1 MKTRIRKSAKTDS
14 LRQKEEEQFQKSFV
28 RSISSGRLVIF
39 ISVIF
44 SVATAII
51 ILSEVL
57 NDWLLP
63 RFALWEVHILTI
75 VGIPISVAILA
86 YFVRKKEAE
95 LYRNIVR
102 ENMERKQAEEKL
114 EKANYELKEL
124 NATKDKFFSII
135 AHDLKNP
142 FTGLIGSSELLL
154 ENIHTMD
161 PENILELTQVLN
173 DSAKSGYAIL
183 QNLLD
188 WSRSQTRLM
197 KINIEK
203 INLKDLIEE
212 NISNLLLNS
221 INKEIDL
228 RSDVKDDI
236 FITTDR
242 NMINIVIRNLLSN
255 AVKYTPRSGKVNI
268 STILNGNS
276 VSIMVK
282 DTGIGISEDNIN
294 KLFRIDTD
302 YKRPGTANEQGTGL
316 GLKLSKEFVE
326 KLGGIIWVESELGKG
341 CDFKFTLPL
350 DKQEKQLNT

>member
-1 MKTRIRKSAKTDS
+1 MKTRNRKCTETAS
-14 LRQKEEEQFQKSFV
+14 LRQKEEEQLQKSFV
-28 RSISSGRLVIF
+28 RSISSRRLLIF
-39 ISVIF
+39 IAIIF
-44 SVATAII
+44 VVSTVII

-63 RFALWEVHILTI
+63 RFALWEVHLLTI
-75 VGIPISVAILA
+75 VGIPISVTVIA

-114 EKANYELKEL
+114 KQVNQELKEL
-124 NATKDKFFSII
+124 NATKDKFFSIV

-142 FTGLIGSSELLL
+142 FTALIGSTELLF
-154 ENIHTMD
+154 ENIHQMD
-161 PENILELTQVLN
+161 TEKIKKLSQVLN

-188 WSRSQTRLM
+188 WSRSQTGLM

-203 INLKDLIEE
+203 INLKNLIEE
-212 NISNLLLNS
+212 NITNHLLIS
-221 INKEIDL
+221 TNKEINI
-228 RSDVKDDI
+228 RSDIKDDI
-236 FITTDR
+236 FVFTDR
-242 NMINIVIRNLLSN
+242 NMINIILRNLLGN
-255 AVKYTPRSGKVNI
+255 AVKFTPRFGKVNV
-268 STILNGNS
+268 STIFDGNA
-276 VSIMVK
+276 VSILVK
-282 DTGIGISEDNIN
+282 DTGIGISNDNID

-326 KLGGIIWVESELGKG
+326 KLGGKIWVESELGKG

-350 DKQEKQLNT
+350 DRT

>member
-1 MKTRIRKSAKTDS
+1 MKTRIGKSTEMVA
-14 LRQKEEEQFQKSFV
+14 LRQKEEEQLQKSFV

-39 ISVIF
+39 IAVIF
-44 SVATAII
+44 VVSTAII
-51 ILSEVL
+51 ILSEAL

-75 VGIPISVAILA
+75 VGIPISVTILA

-114 EKANYELKEL
+114 KQVNNELKEL
-124 NATKDKFFSII
+124 NATKDKFFNII

-154 ENIHTMD
+154 ENIHRMD

-188 WSRSQTRLM
+188 WSRSQTGLM
-197 KINIEK
+197 KFNIEK
-203 INLKDLIEE
+203 INLKNLIEE
-212 NISNLLLNS
+212 NIANLMLNS
-221 INKEIDL
+221 VNKEIDL
-228 RSDVKDDI
+228 RSDVKDEI
-236 FITTDR
+236 FVFTDR
-242 NMINIVIRNLLSN
+242 NMINIVLRNLLSN
-255 AVKYTPRSGKVNI
+255 AVKYTPRFGKVNI
-268 STILNGNS
+268 STILDGNA
-276 VSIMVK
+276 VSILVK
-282 DTGIGISEDNIN
+282 DTGIGISNDNIN

-326 KLGGIIWVESELGKG
+326 KLGGKIWVESELGKG
-341 CDFKFTLPL
+341 CDFIFTLPL
-350 DKQEKQLNT
+350 DKVEL

>member
-1 MKTRIRKSAKTDS
+1 MKTRNRKCTETAS
-14 LRQKEEEQFQKSFV
+14 LRQKEEEQLQKSFV
-28 RSISSGRLVIF
+28 RSISFRRLLIF
-39 ISVIF
+39 IAIIF
-44 SVATAII
+44 VVSTVII

-63 RFALWEVHILTI
+63 RFALWEVHLLTI
-75 VGIPISVAILA
+75 VGIPISVTVIA

-114 EKANYELKEL
+114 KQVNHELKEL
-124 NATKDKFFSII
+124 NVTKDKFFNIV

-142 FTGLIGSSELLL
+142 FTALIGSSELLF
-154 ENIHTMD
+154 ENIHQMD
-161 PENILELTQVLN
+161 TEKIIKLSQVLN

-188 WSRSQTRLM
+188 WSRSQTGLM
-197 KINIEK
+197 KINIEE
-203 INLKDLIEE
+203 INLKNLIEE
-212 NISNLLLNS
+212 NITNHLLISTNKD
-221 INKEIDL
+221 INL
-228 RSDVKDDI
+228 RSDIKDDI
-236 FITTDR
+236 FVFTDR
-242 NMINIVIRNLLSN
+242 NMINIVLRNLLGN
-255 AVKYTPRSGKVNI
+255 AVKFTPRFGKVNV
-268 STILNGNS
+268 STILDGNA
-276 VSIMVK
+276 VSILVK
-282 DTGIGISEDNIN
+282 DTGIGISNDNID

-326 KLGGIIWVESELGKG
+326 KLGGKIWVESELGKG

-350 DKQEKQLNT
+350 DRT

>member
-1 MKTRIRKSAKTDS
+1 MISRNREFTETAS
-14 LRQKEEEQFQKSFV
+14 LRQKEEEQLQKSFV
-28 RSISSGRLVIF
+28 RSISFRRLLIF
-39 ISVIF
+39 IAIIF
-44 SVATAII
+44 VVSTVII

-63 RFALWEVHILTI
+63 RFALWEVHLLTI
-75 VGIPISVAILA
+75 VGIPISVTVIA

-102 ENMERKQAEEKL
+102 ENMERKRAEEKL
-114 EKANYELKEL
+114 KQVNHELKEL
-124 NATKDKFFSII
+124 NVTKDKFFNIV

-142 FTGLIGSSELLL
+142 FTALIGSSELLF
-154 ENIHTMD
+154 ENIHQMD
-161 PENILELTQVLN
+161 TEKIIKLSQVLN

-188 WSRSQTRLM
+188 WSRSQTGLM

-203 INLKDLIEE
+203 INLKNLIEE
-212 NISNLLLNS
+212 NITNHLLISTNKD
-221 INKEIDL
+221 INL
-228 RSDVKDDI
+228 RSDIKDDI
-236 FITTDR
+236 FVFTDR
-242 NMINIVIRNLLSN
+242 NMINIVLRNLLGN
-255 AVKYTPRSGKVNI
+255 AVKFTPRFGKVNV
-268 STILNGNS
+268 STILDGNA
-276 VSIMVK
+276 VSILVK
-282 DTGIGISEDNIN
+282 DTGIGISNDNIN

-326 KLGGIIWVESELGKG
+326 KLGGKIWVESELGKG

-350 DKQEKQLNT
+350 DRT